1 MILKGAFEKMI
12 LNSEKEKSLGSLDS
26 LLADK
31 GIINAVRCSV
41 CRI

>member
-12 LNSEKEKSLGSLDS
+12 LNSEEEKSLGS

-31 GIINAVRCSV
+31 GIINAVRYSV

>member
-1 MILKGAFEKMI
+1 MS
-12 LNSEKEKSLGSLDS
+12 LNSEEKKSLGS